1 MGGRVGGFVGASGV
15 VGCGGGCR
23 LIPIALLSAPATP
36 ALLATKG
43 PTDRWGGPRL
53 RQSAEWA

>member
-1 MGGRVGGFVGASGV
+1 VGVSVGASGV
-15 VGCGGGCR
+15 VGWGVGCR

-43 PTDRWGGPRL
+43 PTDRWGGPCL